1 MTISVNITDPSFAK
15 PWGIAFDNNNN
26 YYVTNFYSNQISKVS
41 NYNSSLIN
49 VSTNWLTL
57 LPYDISSNITA
68 DCYGAGG
75 ITYNSANDRLYAT
88 VFFNNYTNGLVYR
101 INPST
106 GIVDAFT
113 NPATVYNPIC
123 IAANDSYVFVGT
135 NNTTKDYC
143 ILRYDLS
150 LNPAGLNGTPVFA
163 NPDKTLTDG
172 LTFDSS
178 GNLYS
183 LYSINGS
190 VSEPY
195 YFNRISNVNT
205 TDVSNNPPIVD
216 YSYNTNLAYN
226 GGNDFGFTIYEPDIS
241 SINLFISDVYNNNIM
256 QYDVTNSSNINLI
269 TANYLADSSYN
280 PYGIAFGGDGYMY
293 FVNQP
298 TQPLIGVT
306 LGGTIY
312 KQSYPNDT
320 VIDVSINVTDASF
333 SVPWGIAFDDNTNY
347 YVTNFNSN
355 QISTI
360 NNYNSVTPSVSTNW
374 LTVKSTLDG
383 TGLSGIVY
391 NNYYLYC
398 CIFNNNS
405 IYKIS
410 TLTKIIDASAQNLSY
425 NPVCIVANDSY
436 VFVGT
441 NNTTKDYCILRY
453 DLSLNPAGLNG
464 TPVFANPDKTLTDGL
479 TFDSSGN
486 LYSLYSINGSV
497 SEPYYFNRIS
507 NVNTTDVSNNPPIVD
522 YSYNTN
528 LAYNGGNDFG
538 FQILQTDTSINLFMS
553 DVANN
558 NIRQYD
564 VTNSSNINLITD
576 TYLAD
581 FYYNPYG
588 IAFNNSYMY
597 FVDQPIQTN
606 GYIPGGAVYK
616 AVTQSCFNHDTKI
629 LCLNKLLQEEYIP
642 IQNLRSGD
650 IVKTYL
656 HGYRRINVIGKISF
670 MNTPN
675 LFNSMYK
682 MEKTEQNGL
691 LEDLLITGG
700 HSIMVDSISE
710 EEHKRYGELGL
721 SNFFEENK
729 IDDKKALLACVSDEF
744 VKLTDSNIYTCYQ
757 IIPEN
762 DGNDDRR
769 FCVWANG
776 ILTETSSKKY
786 FKTQDYRVI

>member
-1 MTISVNITDPSFAK
+1 MTISVNVTDASFSV

-26 YYVTNFYSNQISKVS
+26 YYVTNFYTNQISKVS
-41 NYNSSLIN
+41 NYNSSLILQTSW
-49 VSTNWLTL
+49 VTL
-57 LPYDISSNITA
+57 LPYDVSSN
-68 DCYGAGG
+68 CYGAGG

-88 VFFNNYTNGLVYR
+88 VFYNNYANGLVYR

-113 NPATVYNPIC
+113 NPPTVYNPIC
-123 IAANDSYVFVGT
+123 IAVDSSYVYVGT

-143 ILRYDLS
+143 ILRYDLN
-150 LNPAGLNGTPVFA
+150 LNPAGLNGTA
-163 NPDKTLTDG
+163 
-172 LTFDSS
+172 
-178 GNLYS
+178 
-183 LYSINGS
+183 
-190 VSEPY
+190 
-195 YFNRISNVNT
+195 
-205 TDVSNNPPIVD
+205 
-216 YSYNTNLAYN
+216 A
-226 GGNDFGFTIYEPDIS
+226 
-241 SINLFISDVYNNNIM
+241 
-256 QYDVTNSSNINLI
+256 
-269 TANYLADSSYN
+269 
-280 PYGIAFGGDGYMY
+280 
-293 FVNQP
+293 
-298 TQPLIGVT
+298 
-306 LGGTIY
+306 
-312 KQSYPNDT
+312 
-320 VIDVSINVTDASF
+320 
-333 SVPWGIAFDDNTNY
+333 
-347 YVTNFNSN
+347 
-355 QISTI
+355 
-360 NNYNSVTPSVSTNW
+360 
-374 LTVKSTLDG
+374 
-383 TGLSGIVY
+383 
-391 NNYYLYC
+391 
-398 CIFNNNS
+398 
-405 IYKIS
+405 
-410 TLTKIIDASAQNLSY
+410 
-425 NPVCIVANDSY
+425 
-436 VFVGT
+436 
-441 NNTTKDYCILRY
+441 
-453 DLSLNPAGLNG
+453 
-464 TPVFANPDKTLTDGL
+464 FANPDKTLTDGL

-597 FVDQPIQTN
+597 FVDQPIQRN
-606 GYIPGGAVYK
+606 GYIPGGAVYRG
-616 AVTQSCFNHDTKI
+616 VTQSCLNHDTKI

-656 HGYRRINVIGKISF
+656 HGYRRIDVIGKISF

-691 LEDLLITGG
+691 LKDLLITGG

-710 EEHKRYGELGL
+710 EEYKRYGELGL

-744 VKLTDSNIYTCYQ
+744 MKLTDSNIYTCYQ
-757 IIPEN
+757 IVPEN

-776 ILTETSSKKY
+776 ILIETSSKKY